1 MIVKIAVKSA
11 AKRRNIEYRDYEL
24 PAVKNLQELIG
35 ALVDCEINRYEQ
47 DELKV
52 LSQTDIDTMLEQ
64 GKVTFGFK
72 YREDVVI
79 DRNEAKRTAIEA
91 FNDGLFVVFINDKQ
105 IEDINEALSL
115 KNNDVIVLVRLTML
129 AGRCF

>member
-24 PAVKNLQELIG
+24 TAVKNLLELIG
-35 ALVDCEINRYEQ
+35 ALVDCEIDRYEQ

-52 LSQTDIDTMLEQ
+52 LSQADIDTMLEQ
-64 GKVTFGFK
+64 GKVTFVFK

-79 DRNEAKRTAIEA
+79 DRSEAKRTAIEA

-105 IEDINEALSL
+105 IEDTNTVLSL
-115 KNNDVIVLVRLTML
+115 QNNDVIVLVRLTML